1 MASGFS
7 LGITIGASVGGAVA
21 GIKSVK
27 SSLDVLDKTVKGLAA
42 RQNLLGETLQN
53 PLRMSRERVGEL
65 RREYDQLGQTI
76 AKINRKRS
84 LVADLQQQK
93 QAHYDRRRALKDEFW
108 GRCCSRGGI
117 PGKTGRRV

>member
-42 RQNLLGETLQN
+42 RQSLLGETLQN
-53 PLRMSRERVGEL
+53 PLRMSRKRVGEL

-93 QAHYDRRRALKDEFW
+93 QAYRISCRPIIL
-108 GRCCSRGGI
+108 
-117 PGKTGRRV
+117 

>member
-42 RQNLLGETLQN
+42 RQSLLGETLLQI
-53 PLRMSRERVGEL
+53 R
-65 RREYDQLGQTI
+65 
-76 AKINRKRS
+76 ANRFVTQPQSAEDYRP
-84 LVADLQQQK
+84 
-93 QAHYDRRRALKDEFW
+93 AH
-108 GRCCSRGGI
+108 
-117 PGKTGRRV
+117 